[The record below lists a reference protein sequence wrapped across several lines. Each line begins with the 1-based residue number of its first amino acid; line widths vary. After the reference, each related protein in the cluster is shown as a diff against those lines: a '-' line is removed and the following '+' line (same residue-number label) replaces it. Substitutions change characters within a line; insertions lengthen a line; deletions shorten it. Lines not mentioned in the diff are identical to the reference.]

1 MELGR
6 FMKKIEQQRKEQ
18 DAIYH
23 RAAVNYGL
31 SDTAMWILYEVSGA
45 EDGCTQQELC
55 RDCFFPK
62 QTVNTAVK
70 HLLKDGLLAFRTV
83 QEGGNKKKM
92 DLTDKGR
99 ALARVTTD
107 RLRRAEFRAYRALT
121 EQELGSYLEIMTKL
135 TVFLQKEIEAEQ
147 EGRHGEEH
155 V

>member
-1 MELGR
+1 MR
-6 FMKKIEQQRKEQ
+6 FARCR
-18 DAIYH
+18 
-23 RAAVNYGL
+23 RAA
-31 SDTAMWILYEVSGA
+31 I
-45 EDGCTQQELC
+45 
-55 RDCFFPK
+55 
-62 QTVNTAVK
+62 
-70 HLLKDGLLAFRTV
+70 
-83 QEGGNKKKM
+83 KKKM

>member
-31 SDTAMWILYEVSGA
+31 SDTAMWVLYEVSGA

-83 QEGGNKKKM
+83 PEGGNKKK
-92 DLTDKGR
+92 DGF
-99 ALARVTTD
+99 D
-107 RLRRAEFRAYRALT
+107 R
-121 EQELGSYLEIMTKL
+121 
-135 TVFLQKEIEAEQ
+135 
-147 EGRHGEEH
+147 
-155 V
+155 